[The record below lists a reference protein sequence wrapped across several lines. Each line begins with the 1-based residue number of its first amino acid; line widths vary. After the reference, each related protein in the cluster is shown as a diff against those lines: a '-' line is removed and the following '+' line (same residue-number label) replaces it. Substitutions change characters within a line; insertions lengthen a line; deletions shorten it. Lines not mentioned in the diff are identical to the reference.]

1 MLTALARKLWKEVM
15 ISTKLDKSQLEPVFT
30 SIENAGKPDL
40 SMPKKEKIP
49 VLFNFA
55 VLKDETAEEIK

>member
-1 MLTALARKLWKEVM
+1 MWKEIM
-15 ISTKLDKSQLEPVFT
+15 ISTKLEKSQLEPMFT
-30 SIENAGKPDL
+30 SIESVGKPDL

-49 VLFNFA
+49 VLFSFA